1 MGVTWQTDCH
11 LFYRRARQYAV
22 MLGSVHEWRERLV
35 LALAAQLEAPAAA

>member
-1 MGVTWQTDCH
+1 MSWQTDCH